1 MVGSVNPAPA
11 PAYAELCCVSNFS
24 FLEGA
29 SHPEELV
36 QRAAE
41 LGYQALAL
49 ADECSVAGVVRAHEE
64 ARRTGLHFI
73 VGSRL
78 HLRHPDGQGDLSLLV
93 LCCNRAGYG
102 DLCELIT
109 LARRRR
115 PKGQYHLQRSDFT
128 LPVPDGLS
136 AQWQGLDGCLIVWL
150 PEFRPHTTHEEASL
164 HEAACWLRQTFGQ
177 RLYGGVV
184 RWHGAGESAWLPAWR
199 QRLQHWDIPA
209 VALGDVRCHVRSRK
223 PLHDVLRAIRLRRPV
238 AECGYE
244 LTASAEAYLRPR
256 ELLARWFEPHELAAT
271 VALAERCQFQL
282 DTLRYEYP
290 DEIVPAGHTP
300 ASYLR
305 QEAEAGARRRY
316 PQGMPPELRAKFDHE
331 LELIGELG
339 YEPYFL
345 TVYDLI
351 RFARGRGIL
360 CQGRG
365 SAANSVVCWCL
376 EITAADPEQT
386 AALIERF
393 ISRERNEPPDIDIDF
408 EHHRR
413 EEVIQYIY
421 RKYGRQR
428 AALTAVVISYRMRS
442 VLRDT
447 GKALGLSTGVIEAM
461 ARSQQWWDGRRN
473 LLERMA
479 AAGLDPESRLAATW
493 VDCVQALQGFPRHLS
508 QHPGGFVISRGPL
521 SRLVPIENA
530 AMAERSVVQWDKD
543 DLDALGLLKV
553 DVLGLGMLTVL
564 RRTLELVARQ
574 RGAPLA
580 LAEIP
585 HDCPHTYA
593 MISRAD
599 TVGTFQI
606 ESRAQMSMLPR
617 LRPRCFYDL
626 VVQVAIVRPGPIQG
640 GMVHP
645 YLRRRQGLEP
655 AELPQP
661 ALAPALGRT
670 LGVPIFQEQVMQVA
684 MVAAGFSPGRA
695 DSLRRAMA
703 AWRRKGGLEP
713 FRQELMAGMLAHGYT
728 REFAEALFRQI
739 QGFGEYGFPESHAAS
754 FALLAYASAWLKC
767 HYPAAYLVALLNS
780 QPMGFYRP
788 AQLVQDARRHHVPVL
803 PVDVCHSSQEA
814 TLVLAD
820 AAPPAVRLGFNQIQG
835 FNREAA
841 ARLEQARAAA
851 PWHDAQDLWRRAG
864 LDDADRRR
872 LAAAG
877 ALRSLSGHRR
887 QAAWDAATPQG
898 HDLLEHVVREP
909 APRLAEPG
917 PAQEVVSDYRSLGLS
932 LHTHPLALLRP
943 GLKRQGTH
951 TAAQLDAMAD
961 GRWVRACGLVV
972 GRQRPGTA
980 KGTVFVTL
988 EDETGAV
995 NVIVWPALVTRQRR
1009 ELLAS
1014 RLLAVSGRW
1023 QVSQG
1028 VRHLVA
1034 NRLWDWTHL
1043 LGPLTTRS
1051 RDFH

>member
-1 MVGSVNPAPA
+1 MAGLAESSRPV
-11 PAYAELCCVSNFS
+11 PAYAELYCTSNFS

-36 QRAAE
+36 QRAAQ
-41 LGYQALAL
+41 LGYQALAIT
-49 ADECSVAGVVRAHEE
+49 DECSVAGVVRAHEE
-64 ARRTGLHFI
+64 AQRAGIQLI

-78 HLRHPDGQGDLSLLV
+78 RVSQPGQQPDLQLLV
-93 LCCNRAGYG
+93 LCADRDGYG

-115 PKGQYHLQRSDFT
+115 PKGQYHLQTRDFE
-128 LPVPDGLS
+128 LPAPAELS
-136 AQWQGLDGCLIVWL
+136 AQWQGLQSCFVIWL
-150 PEFRPHTTHEEASL
+150 PPEAPEPAAAL
-164 HEAACWLRQTFGQ
+164 HETAHWLRRIFGQ
-177 RLYGGVV
+177 RLFGGVV
-184 RWHGAGESAWLPAWR
+184 RRHGAGEATRMSAWR
-199 QRLQHWDIPA
+199 EQLQQWQIPA

-223 PLHDVLRAIRLRRPV
+223 PLHDVVRAIRLGRPV

-244 LTASAEAYLRPR
+244 LTGNAEAYLRPR
-256 ELLARWFEPHELAAT
+256 ELLARWFAPHELAAT
-271 VALAERCQFQL
+271 VQIAEQCHFDLQS
-282 DTLRYEYP
+282 LRYEYP

-316 PQGMPPELRAKFDHE
+316 PRGMPPELRAKLEHE
-331 LELIGELG
+331 LQLIHELG

-351 RFARGRGIL
+351 RFARERGIL

-408 EHHRR
+408 EHQRR

-428 AALTAVVISYRMRS
+428 AALTAVVITYRMRS
-442 VLRDT
+442 VLRET
-447 GKALGLSTGVIEAM
+447 GKALGVSAGVIDAM
-461 ARSQQWWDGRRN
+461 ARSQQWWDGRRG

-479 AAGLDPESRLAATW
+479 VAGLDPESQLASTW
-493 VDCVQALQGFPRHLS
+493 VDCVQALLGFPRHLS

-530 AMAERSVVQWDKD
+530 TMTERSVVQWDKD

-553 DVLGLGMLTVL
+553 DVLGLGMLSVL
-564 RRTLELVARQ
+564 RRTFELVARQ
-574 RGAPLA
+574 RGTPLT
-580 LAEIP
+580 LADIP

-617 LRPRCFYDL
+617 LRPNCFYDL

-655 AELPQP
+655 ADLPQP

-684 MVAAGFSPGRA
+684 MVAAGFTPGRA

-728 REFAEALFRQI
+728 SEFADALFRQI

-788 AQLVQDARRHHVPVL
+788 AQLVQDAKRHKVVVL
-803 PVDVCHSSQEA
+803 PVDVCHSDWEA
-814 TLVLAD
+814 TLVLAPN
-820 AAPPAVRLGFNQIQG
+820 AAPAVRLGFNQIQG
-835 FNREAA
+835 FKQDAA
-841 ARLEQARAAA
+841 QRLMQARAEA
-851 PWHDAQDLWRRAG
+851 PWQSAQDLWQRAG
-864 LDDADRRR
+864 LDAGERRR

-887 QAAWDAATPQG
+887 QAAWDAATPVA
-898 HDLLEHVVREP
+898 HDWVDHAATEEP
-909 APRLAEPG
+909 APLLAAPG
-917 PAQEVVSDYRSLGLS
+917 VAQEVVSDYRTLGLS
-932 LHTHPLALLRP
+932 LQTHPLTLLRP
-943 GLKRQGTH
+943 TLQKEGTH
-951 TAAQLDAMAD
+951 TAQQLNDMAD

-988 EDETGAV
+988 EDETGTV
-995 NVIVWPALVTRQRR
+995 NVIVWPALVSRQRR

-1014 RLLAVSGRW
+1014 RLLAVSGQW
-1023 QVSQG
+1023 QVAHG

-1034 NRLWDWTHL
+1034 SKLWDWSHL
-1043 LGPLTTRS
+1043 LGPLVARS